1 MSSCDQFDV
10 LDTLGTG
17 SFGTVSR
24 IRRKADGK
32 LFVWKEINFGNM
44 SEREKA
50 QLVAEVNILRELR
63 SPFIVKYHDRIVDK
77 PRTRLYII
85 MEYCAGGDLSAII
98 KRNRQQRTH
107 VEESFIW
114 KILAQSILAL
124 KDCHRRVEN
133 GETKPV
139 LHRDLKPAN
148 ILLDAELNVK
158 MADFGLAKELSSNT
172 QFAQTNVG
180 TPFYMAPE
188 IINDKKYDEK
198 SDIWSLGCLL
208 YELASLRPPFEAAN
222 AVSLAVKINQGRF
235 TRIPTRY
242 SDALFDVIRQM
253 IQLEPRRRPRVE
265 DLENLPA
272 LQAQMVGARNIWNDY
287 RFQHMQASKLREL
300 RTKEDTLNAREEAL
314 NAREAALNTKEQ
326 QLAALE
332 QRLKEMQQRLGQ
344 ATDAATA
351 AAAGGGGGGGL
362 TSIPSNVDLNSQAA
376 KASYDAAKIQAYRRR
391 VYGSAPVYETAAS
404 HKQQR
409 QPLQTLKIATGAEN
423 AKENIQPAAALP
435 GHHNVFKFAANGG
448 VHKPHGRALP
458 YDFQP
463 DAEDTSPLKKQR
475 VHSTNDLLTANNN
488 HHMGLGL
495 GGGFRYPSS
504 NAGTT

>member
-1 MSSCDQFDV
+1 
-10 LDTLGTG
+10 
-17 SFGTVSR
+17 
-24 IRRKADGK
+24 
-32 LFVWKEINFGNM
+32 
-44 SEREKA
+44 
-50 QLVAEVNILRELR
+50 
-63 SPFIVKYHDRIVDK
+63 
-77 PRTRLYII
+77 
-85 MEYCAGGDLSAII
+85 
-98 KRNRQQRTH
+98 
-107 VEESFIW
+107 
-114 KILAQSILAL
+114 
-124 KDCHRRVEN
+124 
-133 GETKPV
+133 
-139 LHRDLKPAN
+139 
-148 ILLDAELNVK
+148 
-158 MADFGLAKELSSNT
+158 
-172 QFAQTNVG
+172 
-180 TPFYMAPE
+180 
-188 IINDKKYDEK
+188 
-198 SDIWSLGCLL
+198 
-208 YELASLRPPFEAAN
+208 
-222 AVSLAVKINQGRF
+222 
-235 TRIPTRY
+235 
-242 SDALFDVIRQM
+242 
-253 IQLEPRRRPRVE
+253 
-265 DLENLPA
+265 
-272 LQAQMVGARNIWNDY
+272 MVGARNIWNDY

-351 AAAGGGGGGGL
+351 AAAAAGGGGGL
-362 TSIPSNVDLNSQAA
+362 TSIPSNVDLNSQAV

-391 VYGSAPVYETAAS
+391 VSMGRQTEQMNIDDDDDYIAAPVTLDDVPPPPSTSSSTSNGSGTTTTTSTSTGNANAPPLSRPPSFYNMPPPPSAPTAAATTTGRRGPVPVPSTTTATAAASNKPPSFKILADAAAAPSEMMNRVAQQVYGSAPVYETAAS

-488 HHMGLGL
+488 HHHMGLGL

-504 NAGTT
+504 NAVGDYLTSAPAAAAAAVTGAEMMDPAAARAKKMFR

>member
-1 MSSCDQFDV
+1 
-10 LDTLGTG
+10 
-17 SFGTVSR
+17 
-24 IRRKADGK
+24 
-32 LFVWKEINFGNM
+32 
-44 SEREKA
+44 
-50 QLVAEVNILRELR
+50 
-63 SPFIVKYHDRIVDK
+63 
-77 PRTRLYII
+77 
-85 MEYCAGGDLSAII
+85 
-98 KRNRQQRTH
+98 
-107 VEESFIW
+107 
-114 KILAQSILAL
+114 
-124 KDCHRRVEN
+124 
-133 GETKPV
+133 
-139 LHRDLKPAN
+139 
-148 ILLDAELNVK
+148 
-158 MADFGLAKELSSNT
+158 
-172 QFAQTNVG
+172 
-180 TPFYMAPE
+180 
-188 IINDKKYDEK
+188 
-198 SDIWSLGCLL
+198 
-208 YELASLRPPFEAAN
+208 
-222 AVSLAVKINQGRF
+222 
-235 TRIPTRY
+235 
-242 SDALFDVIRQM
+242 
-253 IQLEPRRRPRVE
+253 
-265 DLENLPA
+265 
-272 LQAQMVGARNIWNDY
+272 MVGARNIWNDY

-351 AAAGGGGGGGL
+351 AAAAGGGGGL
-362 TSIPSNVDLNSQAA
+362 TSIPSNVDLNSQAV

-391 VYGSAPVYETAAS
+391 VSMGRQTEQMNIDDDDDYIAAPVTLDDVPPPPSTSSSTSNGSGTTTTTSTSTGNANAPPLSRPPSFYNMPPPPSATTTATTTTGRRGPVPVPSTTSATAAASNKPPSFKILADAAAPSEMMNRVAQQVYGSAPVYETAAS

-423 AKENIQPAAALP
+423 AKENIQPPAAALP

-488 HHMGLGL
+488 HHHMGLGL

-504 NAGTT
+504 NAVGDYLTSAPSAAVTGAEMMDRAKKMFR